1 MGSKKSNAE
10 FGYIDDLGN
19 FVKIGEIPYEIPE
32 VTIPI
37 GTHSELPY
45 INTSLTFRCR
55 TRHQRTRKRF
65 VKYLMGH
72 GYSRNEDNN
81 LAALYHRYGY
91 TWEQAFLDLALWSV

>member
-1 MGSKKSNAE
+1 MGSKKSKAE
-10 FGYIDDLGN
+10 FGYIDDFGN

-37 GTHSELPY
+37 GTHSEWPY

-55 TRHQRTRKRF
+55 VRHARTRKRF

-72 GYSRNEDNN
+72 GYSRNEANA
-81 LAALYHRYGY
+81 LAESYHRHGY
-91 TWEQAFLDLALWSV
+91 TWEHAFIDLAIWSV